1 MVFKKTHVLAP
12 SFVINCLRLHP
23 FPPLHNCNR
32 HMHHH
37 CPHSLRMSF
46 PMMMKL
52 LWFSPAPLVVVTNL
66 SSYFRI
72 NVLKIRQ
79 MEILK
84 SYLDFLSNW
93 NF

>member
-1 MVFKKTHVLAP
+1 
-12 SFVINCLRLHP
+12 
-23 FPPLHNCNR
+23 
-32 HMHHH
+32 
-37 CPHSLRMSF
+37 MSF
-46 PMMMKL
+46 PMMKL

-72 NVLKIRQ
+72 NVLKITQ

>member
-1 MVFKKTHVLAP
+1 M

-46 PMMMKL
+46 PMMMILKLLKL

-72 NVLKIRQ
+72 NVLKITQ

-84 SYLDFLSNW
+84 VTRIFFPIGISSSG
-93 NF
+93 